1 MARLVLPLRMGLMS
15 RMLGEF
21 SGKIL
26 STPSLLTILRTV
38 KFSFMPRPFL
48 LITVPVK
55 ICIRSLSPSFIL
67 HRMST
72 MSPISKWGIF
82 SFKDFASTASKISVF
97 TVGLLFRWFLSKKP
111 CFFSFYPGRSR
122 ISGSKELLI
131 VVILGV

>member
-1 MARLVLPLRMGLMS
+1 MGLMS
-15 RMLGEF
+15 RTFGEC

-38 KFSFMPRPFL
+38 KFSLIPRPFL

-72 MSPISKWGIF
+72 MSPISKCGIF

-97 TVGLLFRWFLSKKP
+97 TVGLLYRWFLSKKP
-111 CFFSFYPGRSR
+111 YFL
-122 ISGSKELLI
+122 ISIGFKAEL
-131 VVILGV
+131 